1 MTRVTW
7 APSAA
12 YLAMVAPLLIDSSSG
27 CACTS
32 SRRRDGSSVMG
43 QPYEAWHASVPDAA
57 FRNGR
62 PRRTTAV
69 GQAREIRRPG
79 RQNLMLPIMP
89 AMFVVRSLI
98 VGAIV
103 EEAR

>member
-1 MTRVTW
+1 MTRVTR

-32 SRRRDGSSVMG
+32 SRRREDSSVMC
-43 QPYEAWHASVPDAA
+43 QPYEAGIHL
-57 FRNGR
+57 
-62 PRRTTAV
+62 PRRGRRRV
-69 GQAREIRRPG
+69 GT
-79 RQNLMLPIMP
+79 RQNLMLPIML
-89 AMFVVRSLI
+89 ATLVVRSLI

-103 EEAR
+103 EDAR